1 MALSGKKP
9 LKNARS
15 NVSSNSEKPFFSIV
29 LSTRDRPEL
38 FQIALQSVLEQ
49 TFEDKEII
57 VVIDGSEDSNLQ
69 KYRALETQYDGI
81 LFCELK
87 HRDIGHG
94 QSYAMNTGVHKSSGQ
109 YLCFLDDDDQWSD
122 PEHLFRAHHCI
133 TASEKAVDVYY
144 SNQKA
149 IFFDGV
155 EKAEPAWVD
164 DLIEKVQPK
173 QEHIQGSYFVDAPF
187 LLSSRGFA
195 HLNCSIFC
203 RDFYLSLGGMDETIR
218 YENDRDIYLRSI
230 DTASVILYSTY
241 FTSLHNIPDVNKKSN
256 MSTVGPLIEKKLYQ
270 MRVFDKGI
278 SFSKKPEVVRFCTRA
293 KTYELKHA
301 SRILAKSRQY
311 RSAVHY
317 ARAAL
322 GNGFNVRWLSYT
334 MYLSIMACFPPQQSS
349 SDSP

>member
-109 YLCFLDDDDQWSD
+109 YLCFLD
-122 PEHLFRAHHCI
+122 EHEV
-133 TASEKAVDVYY
+133 T
-144 SNQKA
+144 
-149 IFFDGV
+149 
-155 EKAEPAWVD
+155 
-164 DLIEKVQPK
+164 
-173 QEHIQGSYFVDAPF
+173 
-187 LLSSRGFA
+187 LS
-195 HLNCSIFC
+195 
-203 RDFYLSLGGMDETIR
+203 
-218 YENDRDIYLRSI
+218 
-230 DTASVILYSTY
+230 
-241 FTSLHNIPDVNKKSN
+241 
-256 MSTVGPLIEKKLYQ
+256 
-270 MRVFDKGI
+270 
-278 SFSKKPEVVRFCTRA
+278 
-293 KTYELKHA
+293 
-301 SRILAKSRQY
+301 
-311 RSAVHY
+311 
-317 ARAAL
+317 
-322 GNGFNVRWLSYT
+322 
-334 MYLSIMACFPPQQSS
+334 
-349 SDSP
+349 